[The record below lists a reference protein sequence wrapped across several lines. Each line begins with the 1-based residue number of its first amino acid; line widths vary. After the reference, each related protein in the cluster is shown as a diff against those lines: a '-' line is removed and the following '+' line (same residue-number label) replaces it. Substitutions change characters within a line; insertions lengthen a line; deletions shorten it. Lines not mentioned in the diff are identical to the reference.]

1 MQRGRMK
8 NNYIHR
14 VVTYQDGD
22 GENTIT
28 IIRLDV
34 RTQNLNERI
43 YNVSYK
49 SLKRFRNAWRGY
61 R

>member
-1 MQRGRMK
+1 MQREKMK
-8 NNYIHR
+8 NNYIYR

-34 RTQNLNERI
+34 RTQNLNERT

>member
-1 MQRGRMK
+1 MK
-8 NNYIHR
+8 NNYIYR

-34 RTQNLNERI
+34 RTQNLNERT